1 MKGTLGIIDWGIGGI
16 SIYKLIKERF
26 GDVPIV
32 YFSDTGVTAYGKMSR
47 KELVARLN
55 DVVLFLKGRGVSQIV
70 IGCNAASTAI
80 DLINTQGLRIEGM
93 IESGVAAVMKL
104 RPRRVGLIGGRRTVL
119 SGVYR
124 RAFAKQGVPIEQ
136 RVAQPLSGLIE
147 SGDVSSLRLRKE
159 AERILLPI
167 RNCSHIL
174 LACTHYPAII
184 PVMKDFISDTSM
196 FVDPALELVN
206 RIGSWDL
213 PTVGADFFCTSGD
226 VAAMKRAAANA
237 FDVKIDKINVEKP
250 GD

>member
-1 MKGTLGIIDWGIGGI
+1 MGTLGIIDWGIGGI
-16 SIYKLIKERF
+16 SIYKLIKERL

-32 YFSDTGVTAYGKMSR
+32 YFSDTGATAYGKMTR

-55 DVVLFLKGRGVSQIV
+55 SVISFLKLRGVSQIV

-80 DLINTQGLRIEGM
+80 DLIDTQGLMVEGM
-93 IESGVAAVMKL
+93 IESGVAAAMKL
-104 RPRRVGLIGGRRTVL
+104 KPSRLGLIGGRRTVL

-124 RAFAKQGVPIEQ
+124 GAFAKRCVPIEQ
-136 RVAQPLSGLIE
+136 RIAQPLSGLIE
-147 SGDVSSLRLRKE
+147 SGDVSSLNLRKE
-159 AERILLPI
+159 AERILSPI

-184 PVMKDFISDTSM
+184 PVMKDFISDESM

-213 PTVGADFFCTSGD
+213 RTVGADVFSTSGD

-237 FDVKIDKINVEKP
+237 FGVKIEKINLEKP